1 MHITLAKRQMHFNI
15 AACIWTDL
23 FILLKALDHL
33 FLAKQKKMCRS
44 DQVQEAEG
52 QILKGSCQG

>member
-1 MHITLAKRQMHFNI
+1 MHFNI
-15 AACIWTDL
+15 AACLWTDR

-44 DQVQEAEG
+44 DQAQEAKD
-52 QILKGSCQG
+52 QALKGSCQG